1 MNFLLKIRT
10 FLNFLC
16 LSNKRIK
23 NYERTNSF
31 EEKLQPP
38 AEAVDPCVRY
48 FNQLRIDRP
57 DGVVFFEE
65 HTKSKSTQRS
75 L

>member
-1 MNFLLKIRT
+1 MNFFLKIRT
-10 FLNFLC
+10 LFTFLW

-23 NYERTNSF
+23 THERTNSF
-31 EEKLQPP
+31 EEKPQPSF
-38 AEAVDPCVRY
+38 EAVDPRVRY
-48 FNQLRIDRP
+48 FNQLRINRP

-65 HTKSKSTQRS
+65 HTKSKSTQKS

>member
-1 MNFLLKIRT
+1 MNYLLKIRT
-10 FLNFLC
+10 FLNFLW

-31 EEKLQPP
+31 EEKPQPS
-38 AEAVDPCVRY
+38 AKAVDPRVRY

>member
-10 FLNFLC
+10 FLSFLWPF
-16 LSNKRIK
+16 NKRIK

-31 EEKLQPP
+31 EEKPQPSF
-38 AEAVDPCVRY
+38 EAVDPRVRY
-48 FNQLRIDRP
+48 FNQLRINRP

-65 HTKSKSTQRS
+65 HTKSKSTQKS